1 MPEPIRWNS
10 KLALAKIET
19 AYGVD
24 PTPTA
29 ASAVLLTEIT
39 LQPMEG
45 EDISRNLELP
55 YFGAQE
61 TISAGLRATF
71 SATFELVGS
80 GQTGVAP
87 GWGPL
92 MRSLAVAQII
102 TADSAPGVHDGTVEY
117 VPVSENLESMALWFY
132 IGPTR
137 YVILGM
143 VGTAKISLNAQGIP
157 VVQGTWTGLFKLPT
171 DQAKPVGVDLSNFPE
186 PQVVSK
192 ATTPVFTIGGA
203 TLKARSY
210 ELDLACD
217 VQARMLINDE
227 RILIV
232 GRDEKLSVTVE
243 AVSMATYNP
252 YLAAQTPKPRNAI
265 VIQHGTIAG
274 RKVEIEA
281 GQAAQNRPGAPT
293 NQNGIVEWP
302 LVFVPLPNL
311 GNDQWK
317 ITLS

>member
-1 MPEPIRWNS
+1 MPNPIRWNS

-19 AYGVD
+19 PYGVD
-24 PTPTA
+24 PTPA
-29 ASAVLLTEIT
+29 AANALLLTEIT

-61 TISAGLRATF
+61 TIAAGLRATF

-87 GWGPL
+87 AWSPL
-92 MRSLAVAQII
+92 MRSLAIAEIV
-102 TADSAPGVHDGTVEY
+102 TPDSVPGTHDGMVEY
-117 VPVSENLESMALWFY
+117 VPVTDNPESMALWFY

-143 VGTAKISLNAQGIP
+143 AGTGKIVFNAQGIP

-171 DQAKPVGVDLSNFPE
+171 DQAKPVGIDLSNFVE
-186 PQVVSK
+186 PQIVSK
-192 ATTPVFTIGGA
+192 ATTPVFTIGGT
-203 TLKARSY
+203 TLKARSF
-210 ELDLACD
+210 ELDFAND
-217 VQARMLINDE
+217 VQPRMLINDE

-232 GRDEKLSVTVE
+232 GRDEKISLTVE
-243 AVSMATYNP
+243 AVPMATYNP
-252 YLAAQTPKPRNAI
+252 YLAAQTPKPKAEI
-265 VIQHGTIAG
+265 VVEHGTVVG
-274 RKVEIEA
+274 RKVKIEA

-302 LVFVPLPNL
+302 LVFVPLPL
-311 GNDQWK
+311 AGNDQWK
-317 ITLS
+317 ITLR